1 MVSLDMEGKKGL
13 LMGPHLKVQGNI
25 SHTHTHKWLDPK
37 FLTATGNCMIP
48 KIAASG
54 LFNSSTIRID
64 CLDVFN
70 CVQTTLGHTLE
81 I

>member
-1 MVSLDMEGKKGL
+1 MVSLDMGGTKGL

-25 SHTHTHKWLDPK
+25 SHTHKWLDPK

-48 KIAASG
+48 KIAVSG
-54 LFNSSTIRID
+54 LFNSSNVRID

-70 CVQTTLGHTLE
+70 CIQTTLGHTLE